1 MVTDNS
7 DNKTSN
13 NAASSSRQPRHRS
26 NGFSTQLSINGVI
39 TSAPTASP
47 DHHVNQSH
55 PKLFQDAAPPKHK
68 LTLPIVALMAVLR
81 IAAKTTNL
89 KTSMARWKGLP
100 NPTKRRTRYTAV
112 IASKGFPIEI
122 PAAVARETSVIS
134 ELAIRAPSRTPGAER

>member
-13 NAASSSRQPRHRS
+13 NTASSRRQPRQRS
-26 NGFSTQLSINGVI
+26 IGFSTQLNTNGVI

-55 PKLFQDAAPPKHK
+55 PKLFQDAAPPKHR

-81 IAAKTTNL
+81 IPAKTTNF
-89 KTSMARWKGLP
+89 KTSTARLKGLAD
-100 NPTKRRTRYTAV
+100 PTKRRTRYTAV
-112 IASKGFPIEI
+112 VASNVFPMEI
-122 PAAVARETSVIS
+122 PAAVARETSVRKL
-134 ELAIRAPSRTPGAER
+134 LAIRAPSRTPGAER